1 MKRVI
6 AFIFTALCALNVCA
20 QQGDN
25 DAKTLIIRLSEQV
38 RSMENYEVS
47 FAVKSGDQTIKGYYA
62 VSGEKYYISIGD
74 AEVFCD
80 GGARYEV
87 NPQNKEVTVDAVDN
101 KSHNILTNPTRAF
114 DFIDGEFAFTTVST
128 ADGVATVKLTS
139 TAENVA
145 LGVIYVAIDTA
156 SAQPRS
162 LTYDVDGS
170 QIVIEIESLDEM
182 VGMVDIS
189 MFTFDKNNY
198 RGYEIVDF
206 R

>member
-6 AFIFTALCALNVCA
+6 ALIFTVLCAMNVMA
-20 QQGDN
+20 QNGND
-25 DAKTLIIRLSEQV
+25 DAKALIGKLSEQM

-47 FAVKSGDQTIKGYYA
+47 FTVVSGEQKVKGYYA
-62 VSGEKYYISIGD
+62 VSGEKYYISIDD

-87 NPQNKEVTVDAVDN
+87 NPANKEVTVDAVDT

-114 DFIDGEFAFTTVST
+114 DFVDGDFNFEMVAMNATSTTI
-128 ADGVATVKLTS
+128 KLTPK
-139 TAENVA
+139 ENDA
-145 LGVIYVAIDTA
+145 LGIIFVDMQREPVKPTA
-156 SAQPRS
+156 LAYE
-162 LTYDVDGS
+162 YDG
-170 QIVIEIESLDEM
+170 QTIKIEINSLDEM
-182 VGMVDIS
+182 TGMVDIS

>member
-6 AFIFTALCALNVCA
+6 ALIFTVLCAMNVMA
-20 QQGDN
+20 QNGND
-25 DAKTLIIRLSEQV
+25 DAKALIGKLSEQM

-47 FAVKSGDQTIKGYYA
+47 FTVVSGEQKVKGYYA
-62 VSGEKYYISIGD
+62 VSGEKYYISIDD

-87 NPQNKEVTVDAVDN
+87 NPANKEVTVDAVDT

-114 DFIDGEFAFTTVST
+114 DFVDGDFNFEM
-128 ADGVATVKLTS
+128 VATNATSTTIKLTPK
-139 TAENVA
+139 ENNA
-145 LGVIYVAIDTA
+145 LGIIFVDMQCEPVKPTA
-156 SAQPRS
+156 LAYE
-162 LTYDVDGS
+162 YDG
-170 QIVIEIESLDEM
+170 QTIKIEINSLDEM
-182 VGMVDIS
+182 TGMVDIS

>member
-1 MKRVI
+1 MKKVI
-6 AFIFTALCALNVCA
+6 VFIFTLLCTINTWA
-20 QQGDN
+20 QGD
-25 DAKTLIIRLSEQV
+25 DARALISRLSEQI

-47 FAVKSGDQTIKGYYA
+47 FTVNSGDQKIKGYYA

-87 NPQNKEVTVDAVDN
+87 NPQNKEVTVDAIDT

-114 DFIDGEFAFTTVST
+114 DFIDGEFAFEMVGTNNGITTI
-128 ADGVATVKLTS
+128 KLTS
-139 TAENVA
+139 TAENAA
-145 LGVIYVAIDTA
+145 LGVIFVAMDAAT
-156 SAQPRS
+156 AQPRS
-162 LTYDVDGS
+162 LTYDVDGA
-170 QIVIEIESLDEM
+170 QIAIEVASIDELT
-182 VGMVDIS
+182 GMVDIS

>member
-1 MKRVI
+1 MKKVI
-6 AFIFTALCALNVCA
+6 VFIFTLLCTINAWA
-20 QQGDN
+20 QGD
-25 DAKTLIIRLSEQV
+25 DAKALISRLSEQM

-47 FAVKSGDQTIKGYYA
+47 FTVNSGDQKIKGYYA

-87 NPQNKEVTVDAVDN
+87 NPQNKEVTVDAVDT

-114 DFIDGEFAFTTVST
+114 DFIDGEFAFEMVGTNNGITTI
-128 ADGVATVKLTS
+128 KLTS
-139 TAENVA
+139 TAENAA
-145 LGVIYVAIDTA
+145 LGVIFVAMDAAT
-156 SAQPRS
+156 AQPRS
-162 LTYDVDGS
+162 LTYDVDGA
-170 QIVIEIESLDEM
+170 QIAIEVASIDELT
-182 VGMVDIS
+182 GMVDIS

>member
-1 MKRVI
+1 
-6 AFIFTALCALNVCA
+6 FIFTLLCVANAWA
-20 QQGDN
+20 QDN
-25 DAKTLIIRLSEQV
+25 DAKALIGRLSEQM

-47 FAVKSGDQTIKGYYA
+47 FAVKSGDQKIKGYYA

-87 NPQNKEVTVDAVDN
+87 NAQNKEVTVDAVDT

-114 DFIDGEFAFTTVST
+114 DFIDGEFNFTTVGT
-128 ADGVATVKLTS
+128 ENGITTVKLTS
-139 TAENVA
+139 TAENAA
-145 LGVIYVAIDTA
+145 LGVIFVALDAAT
-156 SAQPRS
+156 AQPRS
-162 LTYDVDGS
+162 LTYDVDGA
-170 QIVIEIESLDEM
+170 QIIIEIASIDELT
-182 VGMVDIS
+182 GMVDIS

>member
-1 MKRVI
+1 MKKVI
-6 AFIFTALCALNVCA
+6 AFIFTLLCVANAWA
-20 QQGDN
+20 QDN
-25 DAKTLIIRLSEQV
+25 DAKALIGRLSEQI

-47 FAVKSGDQTIKGYYA
+47 FTVNSGDQKIKGYYA

-87 NPQNKEVTVDAVDN
+87 NPKNKEVTVDAVDT

-114 DFIDGEFAFTTVST
+114 DFIDGEFAFEMVGVNN
-128 ADGVATVKLTS
+128 GVATVKLTS
-139 TAENVA
+139 TAENAA
-145 LGVIYVAIDTA
+145 LGVIFVALDATT
-156 SAQPRS
+156 AQPRS
-162 LTYDVDGS
+162 LTYDVDGA
-170 QIVIEIESLDEM
+170 QIAIEVASIDELT
-182 VGMVDIS
+182 GMVDIS

>member
-1 MKRVI
+1 MKKVI
-6 AFIFTALCALNVCA
+6 AFIFTLLYIANTWA
-20 QQGDN
+20 QDS
-25 DAKTLIIRLSEQV
+25 DAKALIGRLSEQM

-47 FAVKSGDQTIKGYYA
+47 FAVKSGDQKIKGYYA

-87 NPQNKEVTVDAVDN
+87 NAQNKEVTVDAVDT

-114 DFIDGEFAFTTVST
+114 DFIDGEFNFTTVGT
-128 ADGVATVKLTS
+128 ENGITTVKLTS
-139 TAENVA
+139 TAENAA
-145 LGVIYVAIDTA
+145 LGVIFVALDAATT
-156 SAQPRS
+156 QPRS
-162 LTYDVDGS
+162 LAYDVDGA
-170 QIVIEIESLDEM
+170 QIIIEIASIDELT
-182 VGMVDIS
+182 GMVDIS

>member
-6 AFIFTALCALNVCA
+6 ALIFTVLCAMNVMA
-20 QQGDN
+20 QNGND
-25 DAKTLIIRLSEQV
+25 DAKALIGKLSEQM

-47 FAVKSGDQTIKGYYA
+47 FTVVSGEQKVKGYYA
-62 VSGEKYYISIGD
+62 VSGEKYYISIDD

-87 NPQNKEVTVDAVDN
+87 NPTNKEVTVDAVDT

-114 DFIDGEFAFTTVST
+114 DFVDGDFNFEM
-128 ADGVATVKLTS
+128 VATNATSTTIKLTPK
-139 TAENVA
+139 ENNA
-145 LGVIYVAIDTA
+145 LGIIFVDMQREPVKPTA
-156 SAQPRS
+156 LAYE
-162 LTYDVDGS
+162 YDG
-170 QIVIEIESLDEM
+170 QTIKIEINSLDEM
-182 VGMVDIS
+182 TGMVDIS

>member
-1 MKRVI
+1 MKRFIV
-6 AFIFTALCALNVCA
+6 FIFTSLCVANVWA
-20 QQGDN
+20 QNG
-25 DAKTLIIRLSEQV
+25 DAKALIGRLSEHI

-47 FAVKSGDQTIKGYYA
+47 FTVKSGDQNIKGYYA

-87 NPQNKEVTVDAVDN
+87 NAQNKEVTVDAVDI

-114 DFIDGEFAFTTVST
+114 DFIDGEFNFATVGSDNGIT
-128 ADGVATVKLTS
+128 TVKLTS
-139 TAENVA
+139 TAENAA
-145 LGVIYVAIDTA
+145 LGVIFVTIDAAT
-156 SAQPRS
+156 AQPRS
-162 LTYDVDGS
+162 LTYDVDGA
-170 QIVIEIESLDEM
+170 QIVIEIASIDELT
-182 VGMVDIS
+182 GMVDIS

>member
-1 MKRVI
+1 MKRFIV
-6 AFIFTALCALNVCA
+6 FIFTLLSATNLWAQDSNAKALI
-20 QQGDN
+20 G
-25 DAKTLIIRLSEQV
+25 RLSDQV
-38 RSMENYEVS
+38 RSMENYEVE
-47 FAVKSGDQTIKGYYA
+47 FMVKSGDQQIKGYYA
-62 VSGEKYYISIGD
+62 VSGEKYYISIGE

-80 GGARYEV
+80 GSARYEV

-114 DFIDGEFAFTTVST
+114 DFIDGEFNFAMVGTN
-128 ADGVATVKLTS
+128 AGVATVKLTS
-139 TAENVA
+139 TAENAA
-145 LGVIYVAIDTA
+145 LGVIFVAIDTA
-156 SAQPRS
+156 TAHPRS
-162 LTYDVDGS
+162 LTYDVDGD
-170 QIVIEIESLDEM
+170 QIAVEIASFDEM

>member
-1 MKRVI
+1 MKKVI
-6 AFIFTALCALNVCA
+6 VFIFTLLCTINTWA
-20 QQGDN
+20 QGD
-25 DAKTLIIRLSEQV
+25 DAKALISRLSEQI

-47 FAVKSGDQTIKGYYA
+47 FTVNSGDQKIKGYYA

-87 NPQNKEVTVDAVDN
+87 NPQNKEVTVDAVDT

-114 DFIDGEFAFTTVST
+114 DFIDGEFAFEMVGTNNGITTI
-128 ADGVATVKLTS
+128 KLTS
-139 TAENVA
+139 TAENAA
-145 LGVIYVAIDTA
+145 LGVIFVAMDAAT
-156 SAQPRS
+156 AQPRS
-162 LTYDVDGS
+162 LTYDVDGA
-170 QIVIEIESLDEM
+170 QIAIEVASIDELT
-182 VGMVDIS
+182 GMVDIS

>member
-1 MKRVI
+1 MS
-6 AFIFTALCALNVCA
+6 FTVN
-20 QQGDN
+20 
-25 DAKTLIIRLSEQV
+25 
-38 RSMENYEVS
+38 
-47 FAVKSGDQTIKGYYA
+47 SGDQKIKGYYA

-87 NPQNKEVTVDAVDN
+87 NPQNKEVTVDAVDT

-114 DFIDGEFAFTTVST
+114 DFIDGEFAFEMVGVNN
-128 ADGVATVKLTS
+128 GVATVKLTS
-139 TAENVA
+139 TAENAV
-145 LGVIYVAIDTA
+145 LGAIFVVMDTA
-156 SAQPRS
+156 TAQPRS
-162 LTYDVDGS
+162 LTYDIDGA
-170 QIVIEIESLDEM
+170 QIAIEVASIDELT
-182 VGMVDIS
+182 GMVDIS

>member
-1 MKRVI
+1 MRKAI
-6 AFIFTALCALNVCA
+6 AFIITLLCATNIYA
-20 QQGDN
+20 QN
-25 DAKTLIIRLSEQV
+25 DIDARALVARLSDQI
-38 RSMENYEVS
+38 RAMESYEVS
-47 FAVKSGDQTIKGYYA
+47 FNIHSGDQKVKGYYA

-114 DFIDGEFAFTTVST
+114 DFIDGEFNFTTVDS
-128 ADGVATVKLTS
+128 ADGIATIKLTS
-139 TAENVA
+139 TAENAA
-145 LGVIYVAIDTA
+145 LSTIYVAIEVA
-156 SAQPRS
+156 SAQPKS
-162 LTYDVDGS
+162 LTYDVDGD
-170 QIVIEIESLDEM
+170 QIVVEIASIDEM

-198 RGYEIVDF
+198 RGYEVIDF

>member
-1 MKRVI
+1 MKKVI
-6 AFIFTALCALNVCA
+6 VFIFTLLCTINTWA
-20 QQGDN
+20 QGD
-25 DAKTLIIRLSEQV
+25 DAKALISRLSEQI

-47 FAVKSGDQTIKGYYA
+47 FTVNSGDQKIKGYYA

-87 NPQNKEVTVDAVDN
+87 NPQNKEVTVDAVDT

-114 DFIDGEFAFTTVST
+114 DFIDGEFAFEMVGTNNGITTI
-128 ADGVATVKLTS
+128 KLTS
-139 TAENVA
+139 TAENAA
-145 LGVIYVAIDTA
+145 LGVIFVAMDAAT
-156 SAQPRS
+156 AQPRS
-162 LTYDVDGS
+162 LTYDVDGA
-170 QIVIEIESLDEM
+170 QIAIEVASIDELT
-182 VGMVDIS
+182 GMVDIS
-189 MFTFDKNNY
+189 MFTFDRNNY

>member
-1 MKRVI
+1 MKRFIV
-6 AFIFTALCALNVCA
+6 FIFTLLSATNLWA
-20 QQGDN
+20 QDS
-25 DAKTLIIRLSEQV
+25 DAKALIGRLSDQV
-38 RSMENYEVS
+38 RSMENYEVE
-47 FAVKSGDQTIKGYYA
+47 FMVKSGDQQIKGYYA
-62 VSGEKYYISIGD
+62 VSGEKYYISIGE

-80 GGARYEV
+80 GSARYEV

-114 DFIDGEFAFTTVST
+114 DFIDGEFNFAMVGTN
-128 ADGVATVKLTS
+128 ADVATVKLTS
-139 TAENVA
+139 TAENAA
-145 LGVIYVAIDTA
+145 LGVIFVAIDTA
-156 SAQPRS
+156 TAHPRS
-162 LTYDVDGS
+162 LTYDVDGD
-170 QIVIEIESLDEM
+170 QIAVEIASFDEM

>member
-1 MKRVI
+1 MKKVI
-6 AFIFTALCALNVCA
+6 AFIFTLLYIANAWA
-20 QQGDN
+20 QDG
-25 DAKTLIIRLSEQV
+25 DAKALIGRLSEQM

-47 FAVKSGDQTIKGYYA
+47 FAVKSGDQKIKGYYA

-87 NPQNKEVTVDAVDN
+87 NAQNKEVTVDAVDT

-114 DFIDGEFAFTTVST
+114 DFIDGEFNFTTVGT
-128 ADGVATVKLTS
+128 ENGITTVKLTS
-139 TAENVA
+139 TAENAA
-145 LGVIYVAIDTA
+145 LGVIFVTLDAAT
-156 SAQPRS
+156 AQPRS
-162 LTYDVDGS
+162 LTYDVDGA
-170 QIVIEIESLDEM
+170 QIIIEIASVDELT
-182 VGMVDIS
+182 GLVDIS

>member
-1 MKRVI
+1 MKKVI
-6 AFIFTALCALNVCA
+6 AFIFTLLCAVNVWA
-20 QQGDN
+20 QDS
-25 DAKTLIIRLSEQV
+25 DAKALIGRLSEQM

-47 FAVKSGDQTIKGYYA
+47 FAVKSGDQKIKGYYA

-87 NPQNKEVTVDAVDN
+87 NAQNKEVTVDAVDT

-114 DFIDGEFAFTTVST
+114 DFIDGEFNFTTVGT
-128 ADGVATVKLTS
+128 ENGITTIKLTS
-139 TAENVA
+139 TAENAA
-145 LGVIYVAIDTA
+145 LGVIFVALDAAT
-156 SAQPRS
+156 AQPRS
-162 LTYDVDGS
+162 LTYDVDGA
-170 QIVIEIESLDEM
+170 QIIIEIASIDELT
-182 VGMVDIS
+182 GMVDIS

>member
-1 MKRVI
+1 MKKVI
-6 AFIFTALCALNVCA
+6 AFIFTLLCVTNIWA
-20 QQGDN
+20 QDS
-25 DAKTLIIRLSEQV
+25 DAKALIGRLSEQM

-47 FAVKSGDQTIKGYYA
+47 FAVKSGDQKIKGYYA

-87 NPQNKEVTVDAVDN
+87 NAQNKEVTVDAVDT

-114 DFIDGEFAFTTVST
+114 DFIDGEFNFTTVGT
-128 ADGVATVKLTS
+128 ENGITTVKLTS
-139 TAENVA
+139 TAENAA
-145 LGVIYVAIDTA
+145 LGVIFVALDAAT
-156 SAQPRS
+156 AQPRS
-162 LTYDVDGS
+162 LTYDVDGA
-170 QIVIEIESLDEM
+170 QIIIEIASIDELT
-182 VGMVDIS
+182 GMVDIS

>member
-1 MKRVI
+1 MKRFIV
-6 AFIFTALCALNVCA
+6 FIFTLLCATNLWA
-20 QQGDN
+20 QND
-25 DAKTLIIRLSEQV
+25 DAKALIGRLSNQV
-38 RSMENYEVS
+38 RSMENYEVE
-47 FAVKSGDQTIKGYYA
+47 FTVKSGDQQIKGYYA
-62 VSGEKYYISIGD
+62 VSGDKYYISIGE

-80 GGARYEV
+80 GSARYEV

-114 DFIDGEFAFTTVST
+114 DFIDGEFNFAMVGTS
-128 ADGVATVKLTS
+128 AGVATVKLTS
-139 TAENVA
+139 TAENAA
-145 LGVIYVAIDTA
+145 LGVIFVAIDTTT
-156 SAQPRS
+156 AQPRS
-162 LTYDVDGS
+162 LTYDVDGD
-170 QIVIEIESLDEM
+170 QITVEIASFDEM

>member
-1 MKRVI
+1 MKKVI
-6 AFIFTALCALNVCA
+6 VFIFTLLCTINTWA
-20 QQGDN
+20 QGD
-25 DAKTLIIRLSEQV
+25 DAKALISHLSEQI

-47 FAVKSGDQTIKGYYA
+47 FTVNSGDQKIKGYYA

-87 NPQNKEVTVDAVDN
+87 NPQNKEVTIDAVDT

-114 DFIDGEFAFTTVST
+114 DFIDGEFAFEMVGTNNGITTI
-128 ADGVATVKLTS
+128 KLTS
-139 TAENVA
+139 TAENAA
-145 LGVIYVAIDTA
+145 LGVIFVAMDAAT
-156 SAQPRS
+156 AQPRS
-162 LTYDVDGS
+162 LTYDVDGA
-170 QIVIEIESLDEM
+170 QIAIEVASIDELT
-182 VGMVDIS
+182 GMVDIS

>member
-6 AFIFTALCALNVCA
+6 ALIFTVLCAMNVMA
-20 QQGDN
+20 QNGND
-25 DAKTLIIRLSEQV
+25 DAKALIGKLSEQM

-47 FAVKSGDQTIKGYYA
+47 FTVVSGEQKVKGYYA
-62 VSGEKYYISIGD
+62 VSGEKYYISIDD

-87 NPQNKEVTVDAVDN
+87 NPANKEVTIDAVDT

-114 DFIDGEFAFTTVST
+114 DFVDGDFNFEM
-128 ADGVATVKLTS
+128 VATNATSTTIKLTPK
-139 TAENVA
+139 ENNA
-145 LGVIYVAIDTA
+145 LGIIFVDMQREPVKPTA
-156 SAQPRS
+156 LAYE
-162 LTYDVDGS
+162 YDG
-170 QIVIEIESLDEM
+170 QTIKIEINSLDEM
-182 VGMVDIS
+182 TGMVDIS

>member
-1 MKRVI
+1 MKKVI
-6 AFIFTALCALNVCA
+6 VFIFTLLCTASAWA
-20 QQGDN
+20 QSD
-25 DAKTLIIRLSEQV
+25 DAKALIGRLSEQI

-47 FAVKSGDQTIKGYYA
+47 FTVNSGDQKIKGYYA

-87 NPQNKEVTVDAVDN
+87 NPQNKEVTVDAVDT
-101 KSHNILTNPTRAF
+101 KSHNILTNPTCAF
-114 DFIDGEFAFTTVST
+114 DFIDGEFAFEMVGVNT
-128 ADGVATVKLTS
+128 GVATVKLTS
-139 TAENVA
+139 TAENAV
-145 LGVIYVAIDTA
+145 LGAIFVVMDTA
-156 SAQPRS
+156 TAQPRS
-162 LTYDVDGS
+162 LTYDIDGA
-170 QIVIEIESLDEM
+170 QIAIEVASIDELT
-182 VGMVDIS
+182 GMVDIS

>member
-1 MKRVI
+1 MKKVI
-6 AFIFTALCALNVCA
+6 VFIFTLLCTINTWA
-20 QQGDN
+20 QGD
-25 DAKTLIIRLSEQV
+25 DAKALISRLSEQI

-47 FAVKSGDQTIKGYYA
+47 FTVNSGDQKIKGYYA

-87 NPQNKEVTVDAVDN
+87 NPQNKEVTVDAVDT

-114 DFIDGEFAFTTVST
+114 DFIDGEFAFEMVGANNGITTI
-128 ADGVATVKLTS
+128 KLTS
-139 TAENVA
+139 TAENAA
-145 LGVIYVAIDTA
+145 LGVIFVAMDAAT
-156 SAQPRS
+156 AQPRS
-162 LTYDVDGS
+162 LTYDVDGA
-170 QIVIEIESLDEM
+170 QIAIEVAAIDELT
-182 VGMVDIS
+182 GMVDIS

>member
-1 MKRVI
+1 MKKVI
-6 AFIFTALCALNVCA
+6 VFIFTLLCTASAWA
-20 QQGDN
+20 QSD
-25 DAKTLIIRLSEQV
+25 DAKALIGRLSEQI

-47 FAVKSGDQTIKGYYA
+47 FTVNSGDQKIKGYYA

-87 NPQNKEVTVDAVDN
+87 NPQNKEVTVDAVDT
-101 KSHNILTNPTRAF
+101 KSHNILTNPTCAF
-114 DFIDGEFAFTTVST
+114 DFIDGEFAFEMVGVNN
-128 ADGVATVKLTS
+128 GVATVKLTS
-139 TAENVA
+139 TAENAV
-145 LGVIYVAIDTA
+145 LGAIFVVMDTA
-156 SAQPRS
+156 TAQPRS
-162 LTYDVDGS
+162 LTYDIDGA
-170 QIVIEIESLDEM
+170 QIAIEVASIDELT
-182 VGMVDIS
+182 GMVDIS

>member
-1 MKRVI
+1 MKKVI
-6 AFIFTALCALNVCA
+6 VFIFTLLCTINTWA
-20 QQGDN
+20 QGD
-25 DAKTLIIRLSEQV
+25 DAKALISRLSEQI

-47 FAVKSGDQTIKGYYA
+47 FTVNSGDQKIKGYYA

-87 NPQNKEVTVDAVDN
+87 NPQNKEVTVDAVDT

-114 DFIDGEFAFTTVST
+114 DFIDGEFAFEMVGTNNGITTI
-128 ADGVATVKLTS
+128 KLTS
-139 TAENVA
+139 TAENAA
-145 LGVIYVAIDTA
+145 LGVIFVAMDVAT
-156 SAQPRS
+156 AQPRS
-162 LTYDVDGS
+162 LTYDVDGA
-170 QIVIEIESLDEM
+170 QIAIEVASIDELT
-182 VGMVDIS
+182 GMVDIS

>member
-1 MKRVI
+1 MKKVI
-6 AFIFTALCALNVCA
+6 AFIFTLLCTANVWA
-20 QQGDN
+20 QDS
-25 DAKTLIIRLSEQV
+25 DAKALIGRLSEQM

-47 FAVKSGDQTIKGYYA
+47 FAVKSGDQKIKGYYA

-87 NPQNKEVTVDAVDN
+87 NAQNKEVTVDAVDT

-114 DFIDGEFAFTTVST
+114 DFIDGEFNFTTVGSENGIT
-128 ADGVATVKLTS
+128 TVKLTS
-139 TAENVA
+139 TAENAA
-145 LGVIYVAIDTA
+145 LGVIFVALDAAT
-156 SAQPRS
+156 AQPRS
-162 LTYDVDGS
+162 LTYDVDGA
-170 QIVIEIESLDEM
+170 QIIIEIASIDELT
-182 VGMVDIS
+182 GMVDIS

>member
-1 MKRVI
+1 MKKVI
-6 AFIFTALCALNVCA
+6 AFIFTLLCVINAWA
-20 QQGDN
+20 QDS
-25 DAKTLIIRLSEQV
+25 DAKALIGRLSEQM

-47 FAVKSGDQTIKGYYA
+47 FAVKSGDQKIKGYYA

-87 NPQNKEVTVDAVDN
+87 NAQNKEDTVDAVDT

-114 DFIDGEFAFTTVST
+114 DFIDGEFNFTTVGSENGIT
-128 ADGVATVKLTS
+128 TVKLTS
-139 TAENVA
+139 TAENAA
-145 LGVIYVAIDTA
+145 LGVIFVALDAAT
-156 SAQPRS
+156 AQPRS
-162 LTYDVDGS
+162 LTYDVDGA
-170 QIVIEIESLDEM
+170 QIIIEIASIDELT
-182 VGMVDIS
+182 GMVDIS

>member
-1 MKRVI
+1 MKKVI
-6 AFIFTALCALNVCA
+6 VFIFTLLCTINTWA
-20 QQGDN
+20 QGD
-25 DAKTLIIRLSEQV
+25 DAKALISRLSEQI

-47 FAVKSGDQTIKGYYA
+47 FTVNSGDQKIKGYYA

-87 NPQNKEVTVDAVDN
+87 NPQNKEFTVDVVDT

-114 DFIDGEFAFTTVST
+114 DFIDGEFAFEMVGTNNGITTI
-128 ADGVATVKLTS
+128 KLTS
-139 TAENVA
+139 TAENAA
-145 LGVIYVAIDTA
+145 LGVIFVAMDAAT
-156 SAQPRS
+156 AQPSS
-162 LTYDVDGS
+162 LTYDVDGA
-170 QIVIEIESLDEM
+170 QIAIEVASIDELT
-182 VGMVDIS
+182 GMVDIS

-198 RGYEIVDF
+198 REYEIVDF